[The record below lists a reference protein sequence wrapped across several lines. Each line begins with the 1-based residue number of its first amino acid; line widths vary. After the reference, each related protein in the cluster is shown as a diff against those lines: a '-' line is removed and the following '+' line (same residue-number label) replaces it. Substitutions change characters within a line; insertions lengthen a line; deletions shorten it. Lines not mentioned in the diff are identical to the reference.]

1 MDRSRKKILIKVKK
15 MIHKKALGIMLVIM
29 SVFGSFWASLN
40 TLDALAQA
48 PPYPPLK
55 PSTFKVIK
63 TSWIDA
69 NETFYA
75 TPGDTNIP
83 LYVGIQNIGNRTA
96 TGLSETLLLQHPFT
110 NASGGNTVNTY
121 YENNVDQGLT
131 AITKFILNI
140 DRDAEV
146 GMHTL
151 TMHISYLQIVSGTG
165 TTLYLEQ
172 QTEVE
177 VPVLITD
184 TSYLAI
190 YSVSLYPTEVSLGGN
205 ITISGNV
212 VNTAAST
219 MSNLNISVS
228 SSAFLRQP
236 FVFIG
241 QTDPNIPRPFSFT
254 MQVRSDLQNGTIP
267 ILISATFSDSY
278 DVNHVTSTSISTQV
292 AQRAA
297 APIRTSTP
305 REPVQ
310 VIIDSLREIVRFFF
324 GY

>member
-1 MDRSRKKILIKVKK
+1 
-15 MIHKKALGIMLVIM
+15 MLVIM
-29 SVFGSFWASLN
+29 YVFGSFLVSLN
-40 TLDALAQA
+40 KLDVLAQA

-63 TSWIDA
+63 ASWIDA

-75 TPGDTNIP
+75 SRGDTNIP
-83 LYVGIQNIGNRTA
+83 LYVGIQNIGNRTV
-96 TGLSETLLLQHPFT
+96 TGLSETLFLQYPFT
-110 NASGGNTVNTY
+110 NVSGGNTVNTY
-121 YENNVDQGLT
+121 YGNNVDQGLT
-131 AITKFILNI
+131 AVTKFILNI
-140 DRDAEV
+140 DRDAEI

-151 TMHISYLQIVSGTG
+151 TMRISYLQIVSGTG

-190 YSVSLYPTEVSLGGN
+190 YSVSVYPMEVSPGGN

-219 MSNLNISVS
+219 MSNLNISIS
-228 SSAFLRQP
+228 SSTFLKEP

-241 QTDPNIPRPFSFT
+241 QSDPNIPRPFSFT
-254 MQVRSDLQNGTIP
+254 VQVRRDLQNVTIP

-278 DVNHVTSTSISTQV
+278 DVNHFTSTSISSQV
-292 AQRAA
+292 AQQEA
-297 APIRTSTP
+297 APARTPTP
-305 REPVQ
+305 REPVT

-324 GY
+324 GS

>member
-1 MDRSRKKILIKVKK
+1 MIDKKS
-15 MIHKKALGIMLVIM
+15 LGIMLVIM
-29 SVFGSFWASLN
+29 AVFGSFLVSLN
-40 TLDALAQA
+40 TFDTLAQA

-63 TSWIDA
+63 ASWIDA

-75 TPGDTNIP
+75 TPGDKNIP
-83 LYVGIQNIGNRTA
+83 LYVGIQNIGNRTV
-96 TGLSETLLLQHPFT
+96 TGLSETLLLQPPFT
-110 NASGGNTVNTY
+110 NVSGGNTVNTY
-121 YENNVDQGLT
+121 YQNNVDQGLT

-151 TMHISYLQIVSGTG
+151 TMNISYLQIVSGTG

-172 QTEVE
+172 ETEVE
-177 VPVLITD
+177 APVLITD

-190 YSVSLYPTEVSLGGN
+190 YMVSIYPEEASPGGN

-228 SSAFLRQP
+228 SSALLKEP

-241 QTDPNIPRPFSFT
+241 QSDPNIPRPFSFT
-254 MQVRSDLQNGTIP
+254 IQVRKDLQNVTIP
-267 ILISATFSDSY
+267 IVISATFSDSY
-278 DVNHVTSTSISTQV
+278 DVDHVTSTSIPTQV
-292 AQRAA
+292 VRQAA
-297 APIRTSTP
+297 APLVTSTP
-305 REPVQ
+305 REPFQ
-310 VIIDSLREIVRFFF
+310 VIIDSLREIWRFFF
-324 GY
+324 GS

>member
-1 MDRSRKKILIKVKK
+1 MFDKKT
-15 MIHKKALGIMLVIM
+15 LGIMLAIM
-29 SVFGSFWASLN
+29 SVFGSFLASLN
-40 TLDALAQA
+40 TLDTLAQA

-63 TSWIDA
+63 TSWIDD
-69 NETFYA
+69 NETIYA
-75 TPGDTNIP
+75 MPRDTNIP
-83 LYVGIQNIGNRTA
+83 LYVGIQNIGNRTV
-96 TGLSETLLLQHPFT
+96 TGLSETLLLYNPFT
-110 NASGGNTVNTY
+110 NVSGGNVVNAY
-121 YENNVDQGLT
+121 YGNSVEQGMT

-151 TMHISYLQIVSGTG
+151 TMRISYLQIVSGTG

-190 YSVSLYPTEVSLGGN
+190 YTVSIYPTEATPGGN

-212 VNTAAST
+212 VNKDDST
-219 MSNLNISVS
+219 LSNVNVSAS
-228 SSAFLRQP
+228 SSAFLSEP

-241 QTDPNIPRPFSFT
+241 QMDTNIPRPFSFT
-254 MQVRSDLQNGTIP
+254 VQARRDLQNGTIP
-267 ILISATFSDSY
+267 ILISVTFSDSY
-278 DVNHVTSTSISTQV
+278 NVNHVISTITSMQIV
-292 AQRAA
+292 QQPLKTITTPTSRD
-297 APIRTSTP
+297 PI
-305 REPVQ
+305 EVM
-310 VIIDSLREIVRFFF
+310 VDNIWEIVRFFF
-324 GY
+324 GS